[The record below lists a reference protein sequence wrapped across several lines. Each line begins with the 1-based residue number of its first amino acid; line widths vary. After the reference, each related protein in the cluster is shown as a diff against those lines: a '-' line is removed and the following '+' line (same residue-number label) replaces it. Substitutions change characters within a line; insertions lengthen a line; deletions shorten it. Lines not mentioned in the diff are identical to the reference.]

1 MILSEHRKLE
11 TGDVLLT
18 AGFDHYSHG
27 ITQNF
32 KVVQYHGIGETMRV
46 PVKTD
51 NAGERFF
58 EIPNELL
65 EELGWQEGDELEWD
79 KNDDGS
85 YTLSKKHTSV

>member
-1 MILSEHRKLE
+1 
-11 TGDVLLT
+11 
-18 AGFDHYSHG
+18 
-27 ITQNF
+27 
-32 KVVQYHGIGETMRV
+32 MRV